1 MTDSWHYSY
10 YNILKKA
17 KVSWSRVSPS
27 QIDNYKKCPR
37 SWYFKS
43 ILKVREEQRG
53 AQALGTSFHLIMEK
67 VPKGLTW
74 PSREDTNA
82 SPEEWAKAEQMAKIA
97 LPLLPEDPSQLSR
110 RECGISLETYPNG
123 PQMIGY
129 VDLAIP
135 AGVGWP
141 AFLIPKTEK
150 IIVDYKTLSDF
161 RYMKT
166 PEELADNVQ
175 MMTYAKWALE
185 DLNSNPKDELG
196 LTSID
201 PVASVRLLHVYAKTR
216 PPFSR
221 SSIRESSAIVTPE
234 QINTYWNK
242 TLDTVREMEQVATYG
257 SFEDVKAE
265 GALNGHCEAYGGCS
279 FRDKCGISKESGIKG
294 LFQIKKKPENTETP
308 DMSGSPIMA
317 KIIAARAAQAAAAS
331 GQTVAANVQAQS
343 QSTSQEVPGSTV
355 KPDVTPVSQSQP
367 VTIPTGQAEVVK
379 PTGPISGM
387 IEKIKTANNGDK
399 PTLAGGVAQAYAKE
413 QGFTTAG
420 AILGTGKLAGNTIST
435 VGDLVKLASASG
447 VASGVLSSDAPS
459 REQPIITQ
467 PGQAVE
473 EPETVMAG
481 GVVEEET
488 EEEETPNAVV
498 TGTTTITHIEVKDP
512 DKFVADVAAEVT
524 KRRGRPTKE
533 EMAQRVASEKT
544 TFDALVDAEVQKRL
558 AGGAVV
564 QEATKLANSAGN
576 THIFEPLQNEI
587 ADLKG
592 KLAAAL
598 ANQTPVVAAPQ
609 DQGCTLY
616 VDCFP
621 VKGQREGLVDYFEWI
636 QPVAAAVAEANG
648 VKDWRL
654 IQYTAK
660 GLLANAIREMVKAEG
675 LPTAMTLQTY
685 AAGADIVLEV
695 LTPLA
700 KRIIKKL

>member
-1 MTDSWHYSY
+1 MDRSPEDYLGQEDHWSTYEMHDHWHYSY
-10 YNILKKA
+10 FSRVKRKQL
-17 KVSWSRVSPS
+17 SWNRVSPS

-43 ILKVREEQRG
+43 IMRVQETQKG
-53 AQALGTSFHLIMEK
+53 HQALGTSFHLIMEK
-67 VPKGLTW
+67 VPKDLPW

-82 SPEEWAKAEQMAKIA
+82 TPEEWEKAEKMARIA
-97 LPLLPEDPSQLSR
+97 LPLLPQDPSQLSR
-110 RECGISLETYPNG
+110 RECGIALDTYPGG

-129 VDLAIP
+129 IDLAIP

-141 AFLIPKTEK
+141 AFMIPASEK
-150 IIVDYKTLSDF
+150 IIADYKTLSDF

-185 DLNSNPKDELG
+185 DLNAQKDELG
-196 LTSID
+196 LHTILPSD
-201 PVASVRLLHVYAKTR
+201 ASVRLLHVYAKTR
-216 PPFSR
+216 PPFGR
-221 SSIRESSAIVTPE
+221 TSIRDSSAIVTPA
-234 QINTYWNK
+234 QINAYWDK
-242 TLDTVREMEQVATYG
+242 TLDTVREMEQVSSCG

-294 LFQIKKKPENTETP
+294 LFQIKKKPETTETP
-308 DMSGSPIMA
+308 DMSGSAIMA
-317 KIIAARAAQAAAAS
+317 KIIAARAAQN
-331 GQTVAANVQAQS
+331 GTTVPAQPAAANVQDQQTKPLGEASNAVKTEVPVS
-343 QSTSQEVPGSTV
+343 QSTSTSTV
-355 KPDVTPVSQSQP
+355 STSTPAS
-367 VTIPTGQAEVVK
+367 EVVK

-387 IEKIKTANNGDK
+387 IAKIMAANSGEK
-399 PTLAGGVAQAYAKE
+399 PTLAGSVGQAYCKE
-413 QGFTTAG
+413 QGLDSSG
-420 AILGTGKLAGNTIST
+420 PIHGTGKLAGTTIST
-435 VGDLVKLASASG
+435 VGDLVKLAAGTG
-447 VASGVLSSDAPS
+447 VHATGVVSSDAPP
-459 REQPIITQ
+459 RDQPVITQ

-481 GVVEEET
+481 GVVEET
-488 EEEETPNAVV
+488 EDSEETTDTVVV
-498 TGTTTITHIEVKDP
+498 TPEEPV
-512 DKFVADVAAEVT
+512 

-533 EMAQRVASEKT
+533 EMAQREAAEKAA
-544 TFDALVDAEVQKRL
+544 FDALVDAEVQKRI
-558 AGGAVV
+558 GSS
-564 QEATKLANSAGN
+564 ATSSDAYSVGIA
-576 THIFEPLQNEI
+576 LQGEI
-587 ADLKG
+587 SSLK
-592 KLAAAL
+592 KQLAAAQ

-609 DQGCTLY
+609 DLGCTLY

-675 LPTAMTLQTY
+675 LPVALTLQTY
-685 AAGADIVLEV
+685 AAGADIALEV

-700 KRIIKKL
+700 KQVIKKL